1 MDNPHRLTALE
12 VYGNDSRESMANA
25 KIINY
30 ASMYGMGQ
38 IKLGKIAGQ
47 YPVFRSSK

>member
-12 VYGNDSRESMANA
+12 VYGNDSRESIAKA

-30 ASMYGMGQ
+30 ASLYGAGQ
-38 IKLGKIAGQ
+38 TRLGRIAGQ
-47 YPVFRSSK
+47 YPVFRSSN